1 MNAQAR
7 GTTGARPR
15 KGAAQP
21 CNSTSLCSAASGTG
35 RRRRAR
41 DLGKSRTR
49 EHEQRTTERRR
60 RRSLSARDR
69 KSQAQHRVGAAG
81 DYSVVCSLFR
91 VLHARTGTLNPTALD
106 RPDPGGEAAEEA
118 RGARRAL
125 KTARRQKHS
134 TEQAEPS
141 TTLCCAWTQ
150 KTQQILDPGAR
161 TQAHHVQ
168 PRSLAHAAPENTGGG
183 DKDRPGSRLDQAD
196 CSQHTPTLCY
206 AAP

>member
-1 MNAQAR
+1 MQLDFSVLCCKWNRQE
-7 GTTGARPR
+7 TT
-15 KGAAQP
+15 
-21 CNSTSLCSAASGTG
+21 
-35 RRRRAR
+35 RAGPGQIT
-41 DLGKSRTR
+41 DTRTR
-49 EHEQRTTERRR
+49 AKYHRTKEEEK
-60 RRSLSARDR
+60 SGCRDR